1 VKKGCLTG
9 YALSAILLASTPAGG
24 AEEIPVLRQR
34 LPSGLTILVRENP
47 AAPVVAVSLLVRV
60 GSGWERPASSGITNL
75 LQQVMV
81 KGTER
86 RGALEIAETAEGIG
100 GSVSA
105 SAEADFS
112 EIRGSALARHW
123 RALLELLADIAL
135 RPALAASE
143 IEGERR
149 VVLSAIR
156 SRTDQP
162 FQRALE
168 TLMEQVYGGHPYA
181 LPSLGRREV
190 VARLGRE
197 ELLEHYRQHYRAGRT
212 VVSVSG
218 QVAAREVAAEIARL
232 FASMPAGDG
241 EAAAVVPVAPAAAE
255 RTIVTHPAAQAQ
267 VLVGVLAPPLSHPD
281 YAAMKVLS
289 TALGGGM
296 AGRLFRELRD
306 KQGLAYSTGAFY
318 PSRVG
323 RGVLVAYLGT
333 APANAEKAEEGIRKE
348 LARLGREALGAE
360 EVARART
367 YLLGQFAL
375 DRRTNARLA
384 WYQAFFESAGVGH
397 DFAERYARAVEAI
410 TAEDVQR
417 VARAYLGL
425 PAVVSLRPPGQ

>member
-1 VKKGCLTG
+1 V
-9 YALSAILLASTPAGG
+9 
-24 AEEIPVLRQR
+24 
-34 LPSGLTILVRENP
+34 
-47 AAPVVAVSLLVRV
+47 APVV
-60 GSGWERPASSGITNL
+60 PT
-75 LQQVMV
+75 
-81 KGTER
+81 
-86 RGALEIAETAEGIG
+86 
-100 GSVSA
+100 
-105 SAEADFS
+105 
-112 EIRGSALARHW
+112 
-123 RALLELLADIAL
+123 
-135 RPALAASE
+135 
-143 IEGERR
+143 
-149 VVLSAIR
+149 
-156 SRTDQP
+156 
-162 FQRALE
+162 
-168 TLMEQVYGGHPYA
+168 
-181 LPSLGRREV
+181 
-190 VARLGRE
+190 
-197 ELLEHYRQHYRAGRT
+197 
-212 VVSVSG
+212 
-218 QVAAREVAAEIARL
+218 
-232 FASMPAGDG
+232 
-241 EAAAVVPVAPAAAE
+241 AAE

-267 VLVGVLAPPLSHPD
+267 VLVGVLAPPLGHPD

-397 DFAERYARAVEAI
+397 DFAERYARAVQAI

-425 PAVVSLRPPGQ
+425 PTVVSLRPPGQ